1 MLINFSL
8 YVFAALSAQVF
19 VNPCIDV
26 TSPILS
32 DIPCILN
39 EMSDVGIEISF
50 GVTFSFKYKVNFLK
64 SDPSGIVIFERE
76 LQFISES
83 VLLFSMFLLIFNSLS
98 LTAFLK
104 AV

>member
-1 MLINFSL
+1 MFCG
-8 YVFAALSAQVF
+8 F
-19 VNPCIDV
+19 VGTGVCKSCIDV

-64 SDPSGIVIFERE
+64 SDP
-76 LQFISES
+76 Q
-83 VLLFSMFLLIFNSLS
+83 VLLFLRENYSL
-98 LTAFLK
+98 
-104 AV
+104 